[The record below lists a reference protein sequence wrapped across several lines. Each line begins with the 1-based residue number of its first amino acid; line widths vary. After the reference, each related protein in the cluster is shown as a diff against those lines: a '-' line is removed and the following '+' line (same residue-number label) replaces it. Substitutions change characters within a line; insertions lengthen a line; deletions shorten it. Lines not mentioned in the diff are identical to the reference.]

1 MARGKSLPVPSLGV
15 CEPTC
20 GSVSLLLAQPPT
32 QEVPVP
38 SPLHVRGSP
47 APVPTAA
54 AAATGH
60 RHRHPAGVLPAQSP
74 RSCCGPQGCQGMSL
88 ASRGG
93 TGSPAHT
100 TVPPC
105 APCSC
110 TAKNKSPWGP
120 RRAGTACAQHRATAA
135 GSLSPRR
142 LDAGRSPQ
150 LLSHP
155 GAGADRRG
163 SGQTQPRCCTVSA
176 AASSPPSLCP
186 AHPARLRAGSTLGC
200 QEPRKHPAAHR
211 GAAAGSPPVLPMQP
225 PAGSHS
231 SGSCQPRGTP
241 SRASGAVGRGLWPG
255 LSGQPAPAPW
265 ELPGRAQA
273 GGRAV
278 PGLGFLSVST
288 CCRNSFP
295 ARAEGFLDKGGSTF

>member
-1 MARGKSLPVPSLGV
+1 M
-15 CEPTC
+15 
-20 GSVSLLLAQPPT
+20 
-32 QEVPVP
+32 
-38 SPLHVRGSP
+38 
-47 APVPTAA
+47 PTAA

-93 TGSPAHT
+93 TGPPAHT

-186 AHPARLRAGSTLGC
+186 AHPARVCAGSTPGC
-200 QEPRKHPAAHR
+200 QEPRRRPAEHR
-211 GAAAGSPPVLPMQP
+211 GTAAGSPPVLPMQP

-231 SGSCQPRGTP
+231 SGTLPAQGHPQQGRRGGGE
-241 SRASGAVGRGLWPG
+241 GAVAG
-255 LSGQPAPAPW
+255 AF
-265 ELPGRAQA
+265 RAA
-273 GGRAV
+273 SAGPVGAAGPSPGGRQGCAGTGV
-278 PGLGFLSVST
+278 SLSFHMLQKLFPSESRGVS
-288 CCRNSFP
+288 
-295 ARAEGFLDKGGSTF
+295 

>member
-60 RHRHPAGVLPAQSP
+60 RHRHPAGVLPAQGP
-74 RSCCGPQGCQGMSL
+74 RSRWGPQGCQGMSL

-93 TGSPAHT
+93 TGPPAHT

-110 TAKNKSPWGP
+110 TAKTKSPWGP
-120 RRAGTACAQHRATAA
+120 GRAGTACAQHRATAA

-163 SGQTQPRCCTVSA
+163 SGQTQPRWEHGLSSSIFPTFPLPC
-176 AASSPPSLCP
+176 ASCPGLCWQ
-186 AHPARLRAGSTLGC
+186 H
-200 QEPRKHPAAHR
+200 
-211 GAAAGSPPVLPMQP
+211 
-225 PAGSHS
+225 
-231 SGSCQPRGTP
+231 
-241 SRASGAVGRGLWPG
+241 PG
-255 LSGQPAPAPW
+255 LSGAEEASSCTQRDSCWQPPRPPHAAPCRVTQLR
-265 ELPGRAQA
+265 ELPAQGHPQQGQRGGGEGAVAGAFRAA
-273 GGRAV
+273 SAGPVGAAGPSPGGRQGCAGTGV
-278 PGLGFLSVST
+278 SLSFHMLQKLFPSESRGVS
-288 CCRNSFP
+288 
-295 ARAEGFLDKGGSTF
+295 